1 MNNDTDLSI
10 VIKARNEASAVFDQV
25 KSQASD
31 VGGKLKD
38 GFDAAIPASKALLA
52 GVAAV
57 GAGVVAFGVVSVKAY
72 EDSQNV
78 QAQLAAAIKSTGGAA
93 GQTIDALN
101 NQSHALQ
108 EQTKFSDEAV
118 GSAQAMLL
126 TFTGISGK
134 TFPEATKTTLD
145 MAQALGMDATDAAMQ
160 LGKALNDPSTGMTKL
175 MRVGV
180 TFNDQQQTQIKSM
193 QEAGNV
199 AGAQAIILKE
209 LQKEFGG
216 SAEAAGSTF
225 AGQLEKLKNNF
236 NDLQETVGKTIINAL
251 LPVTTAF
258 SNWVQKVSDAGGIL
272 QYAQTLF
279 EQHRQIIV
287 ILAGAILTALI
298 PAVVSLAASFVAM
311 VAPIIPFLLVGAAI
325 GVLVEKLVEHFGGW
339 KKVMQDLKPYIEDV
353 KNVLAILWTGLSGG
367 DATMTGA
374 GRSWDKFGNSV
385 MGLHDNLVNLGKAV
399 EGDLLTAWK
408 LLQAAFEFLKP
419 SLEALGTTIM
429 TKIYPAIIHLWQ
441 ALSPALV
448 DALKI
453 IAVIIGGVVLAAIWL
468 AINALNVMISVLTWL
483 IQVVANVAGFIG
495 AAFMGIVHFI
505 ETAIATIVTD
515 WQQWQA
521 NMQAIGAAVGAFFSA
536 IWQGIVNAFQAIVGA
551 IGTIIGVY
559 VGIWQAIISGFIGV
573 VSWVFNAA
581 VGVAQAVWHG
591 ITDFISNEINGW
603 RNIINRVGGFFS
615 DVASSISGPFKS
627 VFNAIARMWND
638 SIGKLHFQ
646 APSWVP
652 GLGGKGF
659 SMPELPYLAQGGI
672 VTGPTTAVI
681 GEGSEPEA
689 VIPLSKIAQ
698 VAASMNGGTSGGQS
712 GGGMTVELHV
722 HGNVIGNDSGMR
734 DLSVQFAKML
744 QQALQAQGTTDIN
757 QLRVT

>member
-10 VIKARNEASAVFDQV
+10 VIKARNEAQGVFDQV
-25 KSQASD
+25 KGQAAD
-31 VGGKLKD
+31 LGGKLKD
-38 GFDAAIPASKALLA
+38 GFDAAVPASKALLA
-52 GVAAV
+52 GVAAL

-101 NQSHALQ
+101 QQSHALQ
-108 EQTKFSDEAV
+108 EQTKYSDEAV

-160 LGKALNDPSTGMTKL
+160 LGKALNDPATGMTKL

-193 QEAGNV
+193 QQAGDV

-251 LPVTTAF
+251 LPLVTAF
-258 SNWVQKVSDAGGIL
+258 SNWVNKVSDAGGML
-272 QYAQTLF
+272 AYFQGLF
-279 EQHRQIIV
+279 EQHRALLVIV
-287 ILAGAILTALI
+287 AGAIIGGLI
-298 PAVVSLAASFVAM
+298 PAVVTLAASFWAM
-311 VAPIIPFLLVGAAI
+311 AAPLIPFLAVGALVA
-325 GVLVEKLVEHFGGW
+325 VVVEKLVEHFGGW
-339 KKVMQDLKPYIEDV
+339 RKVMADIKPYIEDV
-353 KNVLAILWTGLSGG
+353 KNVLAVLWTGLSGG

-374 GRSWDKFGNSV
+374 GRGFDKFGNSV
-385 MGLHDNLVNLGKAV
+385 MGLHDNIVNLAKAV
-399 EGDLLTAWK
+399 EGDLLTAWH
-408 LLQAAFEFLKP
+408 LIQAAFDFLKP

-453 IAVIIGGVVLAAIWL
+453 IGVVIGAIVVVALWL
-468 AINALNVMISVLTWL
+468 AINVLNIMISTLTWL

-495 AAFMGIVHFI
+495 SAFMGIVHFI
-505 ETAIATIVTD
+505 ETAVATIVTD

-521 NMQAIGAAVGAFFSA
+521 NMQAIATAVGNFFSGVWNA
-536 IWQGIVNAFQAIVGA
+536 IVGAFQAIIGA
-551 IGTIIGVY
+551 IGNIIGVY

-615 DVASSISGPFKS
+615 DVASSIAGPFKS
-627 VFNAIARMWND
+627 IFNAIAHMWND
-638 SIGKLHFQ
+638 SIGKLHFT

-659 SMPELPYLAQGGI
+659 SMPELPYLAQGGV

-689 VIPLSKIAQ
+689 VIPLSKIAS
-698 VAASMNGGTSGGQS
+698 VAASMNGGNSSGGGQS
-712 GGGMTVELHV
+712 ISVELHV
-722 HGNVIGNDSGMR
+722 HGNVIAADDTMR
-734 DLSVQFAKML
+734 DLSVKLAK
-744 QQALQAQGTTDIN
+744 ALQSAMQGQGTQDVN
-757 QLRVT
+757 QLRAT

>member
-10 VIKARNEASAVFDQV
+10 VIKARNEAQGVFDQV

-31 VGGKLKD
+31 LGGKLKD
-38 GFDAAIPASKALLA
+38 GFDAAVPASKALLA
-52 GVAAV
+52 GVAAL

-101 NQSHALQ
+101 AQSHALQ
-108 EQTKFSDEAV
+108 EQTKYSDEAV

-160 LGKALNDPSTGMTKL
+160 LGKALNDPATGMTKL

-193 QEAGNV
+193 QEAGDV

-216 SAEAAGSTF
+216 SAEAAGTTF
-225 AGQLEKLKNNF
+225 AGQVEKLKNNF
-236 NDLQETVGKTIINAL
+236 NDLQETVGKTIITAL
-251 LPVTTAF
+251 LPLVTAF
-258 SNWVQKVSDAGGIL
+258 SNWVNRVSDAGGML
-272 QYAQTLF
+272 QYFQGLF
-279 EQHRQIIV
+279 EQHRQLIIIV
-287 ILAGAILTALI
+287 AGAILAGLV
-298 PAVVSLAASFVAM
+298 PAVYSLVAGFVAM
-311 VAPIIPFLLVGAAI
+311 AAPLIPFLVVGALLA
-325 GVLVEKLVEHFGGW
+325 VLVEKMVDKFGGW
-339 KKVMQDLKPYIEDV
+339 RKVMQDIKPYIEDIKTALDV
-353 KNVLAILWTGLSGG
+353 LWTGLSGG

-374 GRSWDKFGNSV
+374 GRQWDKFGNTV
-385 MGLHDNLVNLGKAV
+385 MGVHDFLVNLAHDIGATLLV
-399 EGDLLTAWK
+399 VWHLLGDAIQGLL
-408 LLQAAFEFLKP
+408 P
-419 SLEALGTTIM
+419 SLEALWSTIA
-429 TKIYPAIIHLWQ
+429 TRLWPAIEHLWQ
-441 ALSPALV
+441 ALNPALI

-453 IAVIIGGVVLAAIWL
+453 LAVVIGVAVYAAIWL
-468 AINALNVMISVLTWL
+468 AINVLNILISTFSWL
-483 IQVVANVAGFIG
+483 AQIVSNVAGFIG
-495 AAFMGIVHFI
+495 SAIMGIVHFI
-505 ETAIATIVTD
+505 QTAIATIVTD

-521 NMQAIGAAVGAFFSA
+521 NVQAIAAAVGAFFSA
-536 IWQGIVNAFQAIVGA
+536 VWQGIVDAFQAIVGA

-559 VGIWQAIISGFIGV
+559 VGIWQAIISGFVGV

-581 VGVAQAVWHG
+581 VSVAQAVWHG
-591 ITDFISNEINGW
+591 ITSFISNEIDGW

-615 DVASSISGPFKS
+615 DVASSISGPFKTI
-627 VFNAIARMWND
+627 FNAIAHMWND
-638 SIGKLHFQ
+638 SIGKLHFT

-681 GEGSEPEA
+681 GEGTEPEA
-689 VIPLSKIAQ
+689 VIPLSKIAS
-698 VAASMNGGTSGGQS
+698 VAASMNGN
-712 GGGMTVELHV
+712 GGGSNQAPITINLTV
-722 HGNVIGNDSGMR
+722 GNVIGNPDAMR
-734 DLSVQFAKML
+734 QLSITL
-744 QQALQAQGTTDIN
+744 QKALIQAMQGQGTTDVN
-757 QLRVT
+757 QLRAT